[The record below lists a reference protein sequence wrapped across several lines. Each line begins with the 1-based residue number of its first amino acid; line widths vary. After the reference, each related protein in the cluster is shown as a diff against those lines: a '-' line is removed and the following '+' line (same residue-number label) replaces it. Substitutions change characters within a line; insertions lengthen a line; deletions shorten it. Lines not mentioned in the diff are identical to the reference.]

1 MLVEKDL
8 LPVETVLL
16 HGCLCTVLE
25 ASLSRALWLL
35 DMKKNHVLQRG
46 ARGEK
51 HPSDFRFLIPDV
63 EAIRFPISQC

>member
-8 LPVETVLL
+8 LLVETNLL

-25 ASLSRALWLL
+25 VSLSRALWLL
-35 DMKKNHVLQRG
+35 GMKKIMYYKGG

-51 HPSDFRFLIPDV
+51 HPSDFRFLISDV
-63 EAIRFPISQC
+63 EAIRFLISRC